1 LTVSLQLRF
10 RLRANF
16 NINLSSFLYL
26 FFVIILFCF
35 ASCILSFKSS
45 ICLIRAFRC
54 FSVNTVDDEVFEF
67 EVEVEK
73 ELVEESTVD
82 NETDDED
89 SLNRGGVANS
99 AAGLVATNTASDDDD
114 DDIGVVSADAEL
126 LLLVTDDVLTVPPDA
141 DADTDAEL
149 LLSKLMIVSTVA
161 TVDGVDETSLLK
173 DFFLYEDDFNIPCW
187 RWGDLI
193 GKLLLLLIGVI

>member
-1 LTVSLQLRF
+1 
-10 RLRANF
+10 LRANF

-114 DDIGVVSADAEL
+114 DDDIGVVSADAEL